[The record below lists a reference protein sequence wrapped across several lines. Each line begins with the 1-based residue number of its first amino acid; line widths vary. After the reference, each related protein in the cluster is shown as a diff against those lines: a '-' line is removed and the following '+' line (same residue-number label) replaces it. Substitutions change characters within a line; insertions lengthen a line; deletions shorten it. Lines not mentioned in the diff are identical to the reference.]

1 MMGAKK
7 EDLAIGI
14 IMLAGTVLATLNQTA
29 LNPAL
34 PSIMATMSVDAATVQ
49 WLVSAYSLVNAI
61 VIPASAFL
69 MGRFGTRRM
78 FLFAMCLFTLGSFLG
93 AVSTNFGMIL
103 AGRILQAMCAGIN
116 MPMMFAVLLLIFPR
130 ERRGQA
136 MGIVTLAICCAPAV
150 GPTVSGILVDTVGWH
165 GVFWMVFILA
175 ACLLVFAAFKLRA
188 YGDFEKT
195 TFDIPSVIMVGF
207 GLLLLLLGI
216 SSVNQPQILGYAVIG
231 VIIGIV
237 LLVAFSIR
245 QFKIAVPF
253 LNIKIL
259 KTRDFRIA
267 AIVVMLIQA
276 TLLGINVIM
285 PLYIQNTLGYSALV
299 SGLVMLPG
307 AVLGGLGSVLAG
319 RLFDRFGVRKSTI
332 PCYVVMILSCV
343 GLVMLNE
350 HSPIIVVAIAYA
362 LLLGTLQYAN
372 TPMNT
377 WGVNALDNSVIQH
390 STAITNTFNQIG
402 ASISTSALMMVVAM
416 GSAAS
421 ASAIPAEAAFVG
433 QHWAFWAI
441 FGMVVVAGLI
451 VLGFVR
457 DRTIEPSKVAS
468 YVLESMP
475 TPGRVADLLAAK
487 VMNSDPYYVKDDA
500 TVREALAILVE
511 KKTGGIPVIDDANNV
526 VGFVTDGDIMKY
538 VGRSDNRV
546 LDSTFM
552 LYVAPEEETYAER
565 VEELMN
571 LNIMDIATRKVV
583 AIDEDTPVDS
593 ACTLLATQRIKKL
606 PVTSKG
612 KLVGTL
618 SRADIMRSTM
628 LKLAKTSSAA
638 AAAG

>member
-7 EDLAIGI
+7 EDLTIGI

-34 PSIMATMSVDAATVQ
+34 PSIMDTMSVDAATVQ

-61 VIPASAFL
+61 VIPASAYL

-93 AVSTNFGMIL
+93 AVSVNFWMVL

-150 GPTVSGILVDTVGWH
+150 GPTISGLLVDTVGWH

-175 ACLLVFAAFKLRA
+175 AILLVFSAFKLKP

-216 SSVNQPQILGYAVIG
+216 SSVNQPQIIGYAIVG
-231 VIIGIV
+231 VIVGII
-237 LLVAFSIR
+237 LLVAFSVR
-245 QFKIAVPF
+245 QFKIEVPF

-285 PLYIQNTLGYSALV
+285 PLYIQNALGYSALI
-299 SGLVMLPG
+299 SGLVMFPG

-319 RLFDRFGVRKSTI
+319 KLFDKFGVRKSTI
-332 PCYVVMILSCV
+332 PCYVVMILACV
-343 GLVMLNE
+343 GLVALNTN
-350 HSPIIVVAIAYA
+350 SYILLVAVSYA
-362 LLLGTLQYAN
+362 LVLGTLQYAN

-402 ASISTSALMMVVAM
+402 ASISTSGLMMIVAI
-416 GSAAS
+416 GSAS
-421 ASAIPAEAAFVG
+421 STSTIPAEAAFAG
-433 QHWAFWAI
+433 QHLAFWAI
-441 FGMVVVAGLI
+441 FGMVIVAALI
-451 VLGFVR
+451 VLFFVR
-457 DRTIEPSKVAS
+457 DRKTEPSSVAS
-468 YVLESMP
+468 YTLESMP
-475 TPGRVADLLAAK
+475 ASGRLVELMAGQ
-487 VMNSDPYYVKDDA
+487 VMNKEPYFVKADA
-500 TVREALAILVE
+500 TVREAISILVD
-511 KKTGGIPVIDDANNV
+511 KKTGGIPVVDDSGKV

-538 VGRSDNRV
+538 VGRSDHRV
-546 LDSTFM
+546 LDSTFL
-552 LYVAPEEETYAER
+552 LYVAPEEDSYTDR
-565 VEELMN
+565 IEELMN
-571 LNIMDIATRKVV
+571 LNIMEIATRKVV
-583 AIDEDTPVDS
+583 AIDKETPVDS
-593 ACTLLATQRIKKL
+593 ACTLLASSRIKKL
-606 PVTSKG
+606 PVTSEG
-612 KLVGTL
+612 ELVGTL

-628 LKLAKTSSAA
+628 SKLATASSN
-638 AAAG
+638 